1 MILIAEH
8 PGERLT
14 MSVVTRG
21 RILVGPRTLD
31 DRICR
36 LVYRRATD
44 EVWAEEWVAGA
55 WVRTQALVRLVLS
68 APIPE
73 PSHLERC
80 GIPLELGEWDL
91 EAASAPSVERSG

>member
-1 MILIAEH
+1 
-8 PGERLT
+8 
-14 MSVVTRG
+14 MSVGTRSSV
-21 RILVGPRTLD
+21 LVGPRTLD

-44 EVWAEEWVAGA
+44 EVWTEEWVGGA
-55 WVRTQALVRLVLS
+55 WVRTHALVRLVLS

-73 PSHLERC
+73 ASHLERC

-91 EAASAPSVERSG
+91 EAASALSAERRS